1 MILKK
6 RGFGFLDMQLL
17 TYLLALP
24 ALAQLAPGTGRI
36 SGAVKDPDQ
45 AAVSASQVILTNQ
58 QTKARVTAV
67 TDGQGA
73 YTFASVPAGA
83 YVVEADATGFQ
94 ASTSPELKV
103 AAGQTVNFDFSLTLA
118 GTATSVTVSAGTVEN
133 A

>member
-45 AAVSASQVILTNQ
+45 AAVSGSRVTLTNQ

-67 TDGQGA
+67 TDSQGA
-73 YTFASVPAGA
+73 YTFASVPTGA
-83 YVVEADATGFQ
+83 
-94 ASTSPELKV
+94 K
-103 AAGQTVNFDFSLTLA
+103 AAA
-118 GTATSVTVSAGTVEN
+118 A
-133 A
+133 